1 MKNRVLTFA
10 HFGETRARPDSR
22 PTSAMSDD
30 NPLIPD
36 DPEAT
41 WDGELTAELRETIE
55 SACDNAGFP
64 LDDIGTRG
72 DILKLAPASVD
83 SLPNASV
90 LTELAD
96 ALEARGFRYVT
107 FAVPESE
114 T

>member
-1 MKNRVLTFA
+1 
-10 HFGETRARPDSR
+10 
-22 PTSAMSDD
+22 MSDD

-36 DPEAT
+36 DPEAA
-41 WDGELTAELRETIE
+41 WDGELTAEIRETIE
-55 SACDNAGFP
+55 TACDNADFP
-64 LDDIGTRG
+64 LDDIDTRG
-72 DILKLAPASVD
+72 DILELSPASAD